1 MIYFDSAATT
11 LQKPESVYAA
21 VQRTMRA
28 CASVGRG
35 GHAAA
40 DAAARVVYACRTE
53 AAELFDAAPEQ
64 VVFTMNATH
73 GLNIALRSLVRPG
86 GRVVLSGMEH
96 NAVTRPLAALGA
108 QIETADAP
116 PFAPERLLEGFACAL
131 RQGADAA
138 VCTHVSNV
146 YGNVLPVSAIAALC
160 RSEGSRSSSMP
171 RSPRERCRSACAGR
185 VRPSS
190 PCRGTGAVWPAGDG
204 PAAVRRGGGAAA
216 AGRHGEQ
223 FARSEHA
230 GFPAGPPRGGHAQ
243 RLRHRRP
250 AGGPALR
257 AERRPEELLAE
268 ERALT
273 ALAARGLRQL
283 PGVEVFTGPGQSGV
297 LSFRCRDLDCEEAAA
312 CLAEAGIAVRAGLH
326 CAPMAHRSGGTL
338 ETGTVRVSF
347 SAFNTSAEVRQFLQ
361 VCRTAFFAGMTEKR
375 AFPTCYCGENRI

>member
-116 PFAPERLLEGFACAL
+116 PFAPERLLEGFARAL

-146 YGNVLPVSAIAALC
+146 YGNVLPVSAVAALC
-160 RSEGSRSSSMP
+160 RERGVPLVIDASQSAGTLPVSPARGRVPAFIAMPGHKGLYGPQGTGLLLCGAAGSRCCRAARGAI
-171 RSPRERCRSACAGR
+171 RSIRACRISCRTATRRARTTSAASAACWLACALCASGSRKSCWRRSAHSRPLRRAAFGSCRAWRCSRGRGRAAFCRSAAGPRLRGGRRLFGGGRDRRAGR
-185 VRPSS
+185 AAL
-190 PCRGTGAVWPAGDG
+190 CADG
-204 PAAVRRGGGAAA
+204 PPQRRN
-216 AGRHGEQ
+216 
-223 FARSEHA
+223 ARDRN
-230 GFPAGPPRGGHAQ
+230 GPG
-243 RLRHRRP
+243 
-250 AGGPALR
+250 
-257 AERRPEELLAE
+257 ELLC
-268 ERALT
+268 
-273 ALAARGLRQL
+273 
-283 PGVEVFTGPGQSGV
+283 F
-297 LSFRCRDLDCEEAAA
+297 
-312 CLAEAGIAVRAGLH
+312 
-326 CAPMAHRSGGTL
+326 
-338 ETGTVRVSF
+338 
-347 SAFNTSAEVRQFLQ
+347 
-361 VCRTAFFAGMTEKR
+361 
-375 AFPTCYCGENRI
+375 

>member
-116 PFAPERLLEGFACAL
+116 PFAPDRLL
-131 RQGADAA
+131 
-138 VCTHVSNV
+138 
-146 YGNVLPVSAIAALC
+146 
-160 RSEGSRSSSMP
+160 
-171 RSPRERCRSACAGR
+171 
-185 VRPSS
+185 
-190 PCRGTGAVWPAGDG
+190 
-204 PAAVRRGGGAAA
+204 
-216 AGRHGEQ
+216 
-223 FARSEHA
+223 
-230 GFPAGPPRGGHAQ
+230 
-243 RLRHRRP
+243 
-250 AGGPALR
+250 
-257 AERRPEELLAE
+257 
-268 ERALT
+268 
-273 ALAARGLRQL
+273 
-283 PGVEVFTGPGQSGV
+283 
-297 LSFRCRDLDCEEAAA
+297 
-312 CLAEAGIAVRAGLH
+312 
-326 CAPMAHRSGGTL
+326 
-338 ETGTVRVSF
+338 
-347 SAFNTSAEVRQFLQ
+347 
-361 VCRTAFFAGMTEKR
+361 
-375 AFPTCYCGENRI
+375 

>member
-53 AAELFDAAPEQ
+53 AAELFDAVPEQ

-131 RQGADAA
+131 RQGAAAA

-160 RSEGSRSSSMP
+160 R
-171 RSPRERCRSACAGR
+171 ERGVPLIIDASQSAGTLP
-185 VRPSS
+185 VSL
-190 PCRGTGAVWPAGDG
+190 RGTGAAFIAMPGHKGLYG
-204 PAAVRRGGGAAA
+204 PQGTGLLLCGAAGEPLLQGGTGSNSLNQSMPDFLPDRHE
-216 AGRHGEQ
+216 AGTHNVCGIGGLL
-223 FARSEHA
+223 A
-230 GFPAGPPRGGHAQ
+230 G
-243 RLRHRRP
+243 LRFVR
-250 AGGPALR
+250 
-257 AERRPEELLAE
+257 ERRPEELLAE

-361 VCRTAFFAGMTEKR
+361 VCRTAFLPG
-375 AFPTCYCGENRI
+375 

>member
-108 QIETADAP
+108 QIETAGAP
-116 PFAPERLLEGFACAL
+116 PFAPERLLEGFARAL

-146 YGNVLPVSAIAALC
+146 YGNVLPVSAVAALC
-160 RSEGSRSSSMP
+160 R
-171 RSPRERCRSACAGR
+171 ERGVPLVIDASQSAGTLP
-185 VRPSS
+185 VSL
-190 PCRGTGAVWPAGDG
+190 RGTGAAFIAMPGHKG
-204 PAAVRRGGGAAA
+204 LYGIGC
-216 AGRHGEQ
+216 
-223 FARSEHA
+223 
-230 GFPAGPPRGGHAQ
+230 GF
-243 RLRHRRP
+243 LIVS
-250 AGGPALR
+250 PALDSMALR
-257 AERRPEELLAE
+257 PLIEGGSGIASAELSMPESLPERLEAGTLCLPAIASLEAGIRFVREIGEEAIETHICGLGRRVRDMLLS
-268 ERALT
+268 
-273 ALAARGLRQL
+273 L
-283 PGVEVFTGPGQSGV
+283 PGVRVYMPERVGGVVLFNVMGRGSEEVAAE
-297 LSFRCRDLDCEEAAA
+297 LDAR
-312 CLAEAGIAVRAGLH
+312 GICVRAGLH
-326 CAPMAHRSGGTL
+326 CSPLAHKMLGTPEGGA
-338 ETGTVRVSF
+338 VRASF
-347 SAFNTSAEVRQFLQ
+347 GIYNTAEQTDRFY
-361 VCRTAFFAGMTEKR
+361 RAMKEITAQMK
-375 AFPTCYCGENRI
+375 

>member
-53 AAELFDAAPEQ
+53 AAELFDAVPEQ

-146 YGNVLPVSAIAALC
+146 YGNVLPVSAVAALC
-160 RSEGSRSSSMP
+160 R
-171 RSPRERCRSACAGR
+171 ERGVPLVIDASQSAGTLP
-185 VRPSS
+185 VRLH
-190 PCRGTGAVWPAGDG
+190 GTGAAFIAMPGHKGLYGPQGTGLLLCGEAGEPLLQGGTGSNSLDQSMPDFLPDRHEAG
-204 PAAVRRGGGAAA
+204 THNVCGIGGLLAGLRFVR
-216 AGRHGEQ
+216 
-223 FARSEHA
+223 
-230 GFPAGPPRGGHAQ
+230 
-243 RLRHRRP
+243 
-250 AGGPALR
+250 
-257 AERRPEELLAE
+257 ERRPEEIGRASCR
-268 ERALT
+268 ER
-273 ALAARGLRQL
+273 
-283 PGVEVFTGPGQSGV
+283 V
-297 LSFRCRDLDCEEAAA
+297 
-312 CLAEAGIAVRAGLH
+312 
-326 CAPMAHRSGGTL
+326 
-338 ETGTVRVSF
+338 
-347 SAFNTSAEVRQFLQ
+347 
-361 VCRTAFFAGMTEKR
+361 
-375 AFPTCYCGENRI
+375 

>member
-40 DAAARVVYACRTE
+40 DAAARVIYACRTE

-116 PFAPERLLEGFACAL
+116 PFALERLLEGFARAL

-146 YGNVLPVSAIAALC
+146 YGNVLPVSAVAALC
-160 RSEGSRSSSMP
+160 R
-171 RSPRERCRSACAGR
+171 ERGVPLVIDASQSAGTLP
-185 VRPSS
+185 VSL
-190 PCRGTGAVWPAGDG
+190 RGTGAAFIAMPGHKGLYGPQGTGILLCAQTPKTLLEGGTGSQSRLYSMPAELPDAGEAG
-204 PAAVRRGGGAAA
+204 THNVAGICGLAEGIRFVCSRGTEAI
-216 AGRHGEQ
+216 
-223 FARSEHA
+223 
-230 GFPAGPPRGGHAQ
+230 
-243 RLRHRRP
+243 LRH
-250 AGGPALR
+250 
-257 AERRPEELLAE
+257 ERLLLE
-268 ERALT
+268 KLEDL
-273 ALAARGLRQL
+273 LEPMPHLQL
-283 PGVEVFTGPGQSGV
+283 FQGEGQTGV
-297 LSFRCRDLDCEEAAA
+297 LSLCVRGMDCETAAER
-312 CLAEAGIAVRAGLH
+312 LAERGAAVRAGLH
-326 CAPMAHRSGGTL
+326 CAPLAHESAGTL
-338 ETGTVRVSF
+338 ECGTVRLSL
-347 SAFNTSAEVRQFLQ
+347 SAFNTEEEML
-361 VCRTAFFAGMTEKR
+361 R
-375 AFPTCYCGENRI
+375 AAKMLRSLS

>member
-53 AAELFDAAPEQ
+53 AAELFDAVPEQ

-108 QIETADAP
+108 QIETAGAP
-116 PFAPERLLEGFACAL
+116 PFAPERLLEGFARAL

-160 RSEGSRSSSMP
+160 W
-171 RSPRERCRSACAGR
+171 ERGVPLIIDASQSAGTLP
-185 VRPSS
+185 VSLS
-190 PCRGTGAVWPAGDG
+190 GTGAAFIAMPGHKGLYG
-204 PAAVRRGGGAAA
+204 PQGTGLLLCGAAGEPLLQ
-216 AGRHGEQ
+216 GRHE
-223 FARSEHA
+223 A
-230 GFPAGPPRGGHAQ
+230 GTHNVCGIGCLLAG
-243 RLRHRRP
+243 LRFVR
-250 AGGPALR
+250 
-257 AERRPEELLAE
+257 ERRPEELLAE

-312 CLAEAGIAVRAGLH
+312 RLAEAGIAVRAGLH

-361 VCRTAFFAGMTEKR
+361 VCRTAFLPG
-375 AFPTCYCGENRI
+375 

>member
-108 QIETADAP
+108 QIETAGAP
-116 PFAPERLLEGFACAL
+116 PFAPERAARGLCARPAAGSGCGGVHACFKCL
-131 RQGADAA
+131 RQCAA
-138 VCTHVSNV
+138 RVS
-146 YGNVLPVSAIAALC
+146 
-160 RSEGSRSSSMP
+160 
-171 RSPRERCRSACAGR
+171 RCRAVPGTRASRARHRCLAVRGNAAGQPAR
-185 VRPSS
+185 DGCGLHRHA
-190 PCRGTGAVWPAGDG
+190 GAQGAVWPAGDG

-223 FARSEHA
+223 FAQSEHA

-250 AGGPALR
+250 AGWPALCAR
-257 AERRPEELLAE
+257 AAAGRAAGGGARTHGPCGARPSGSCRAWRCSRGRGRAAFCRSAAGTSTARRPPPAW
-268 ERALT
+268 R
-273 ALAARGLRQL
+273 R
-283 PGVEVFTGPGQSGV
+283 PGSPCGPGCTV
-297 LSFRCRDLDCEEAAA
+297 RRWPTAAV
-312 CLAEAGIAVRAGLH
+312 ERSR
-326 CAPMAHRSGGTL
+326 PERSG
-338 ETGTVRVSF
+338 
-347 SAFNTSAEVRQFLQ
+347 
-361 VCRTAFFAGMTEKR
+361 
-375 AFPTCYCGENRI
+375 

>member
-40 DAAARVVYACRTE
+40 DAAARAAYACRTE
-53 AAELFDAAPEQ
+53 AAELFDAVPEQ

-116 PFAPERLLEGFACAL
+116 PFAPEQLLEGFARAL

-146 YGNVLPVSAIAALC
+146 YGNVLPVSAVAALC
-160 RSEGSRSSSMP
+160 R
-171 RSPRERCRSACAGR
+171 ERGVTLACVTHDADLADR
-185 VRPSS
+185 F
-190 PCRGTGAVWPAGDG
+190 D
-204 PAAVRRGGGAAA
+204 RRLCLA
-216 AGRHGEQ
+216 AGRLVSGGD
-223 FARSEHA
+223 AYP
-230 GFPAGPPRGGHAQ
+230 PAPSSAKGS
-243 RLRHRRP
+243 
-250 AGGPALR
+250 
-257 AERRPEELLAE
+257 AER
-268 ERALT
+268 
-273 ALAARGLRQL
+273 
-283 PGVEVFTGPGQSGV
+283 
-297 LSFRCRDLDCEEAAA
+297 
-312 CLAEAGIAVRAGLH
+312 
-326 CAPMAHRSGGTL
+326 
-338 ETGTVRVSF
+338 
-347 SAFNTSAEVRQFLQ
+347 
-361 VCRTAFFAGMTEKR
+361 
-375 AFPTCYCGENRI
+375 GED

>member
-146 YGNVLPVSAIAALC
+146 YGNVLPVSAVAALC
-160 RSEGSRSSSMP
+160 R
-171 RSPRERCRSACAGR
+171 ERGVPLVIDASQSAGTLP
-185 VRPSS
+185 VSL
-190 PCRGTGAVWPAGDG
+190 RGTGAAFIAMPGHKGLYG
-204 PAAVRRGGGAAA
+204 PQGTGLLLCGGAAEPLLEGGTGSVSLRQEMPDFLPDRLE
-216 AGRHGEQ
+216 AGTHNI
-223 FARSEHA
+223 A
-230 GFPAGPPRGGHAQ
+230 GIAG
-243 RLRHRRP
+243 
-250 AGGPALR
+250 
-257 AERRPEELLAE
+257 LLE
-268 ERALT
+268 
-273 ALAARGLRQL
+273 GLRFLRRREQAGLAVREEKLIRRLGEGLSRL
-283 PGVEVFTGPGQSGV
+283 PGTEVYLAPRDSGAQSGV
-297 LSFRCRDLDCEEAAA
+297 LSFRVRDRDCEE
-312 CLAEAGIAVRAGLH
+312 LGELLGRRGIALRAGLH
-326 CAPMAHRSGGTL
+326 CAPLAHRTAGTL
-338 ETGTVRVSF
+338 ESGTLRASV
-347 SAFNTSAEVRQFLQ
+347 SAFTLPEEIGRAL
-361 VCRTAFFAGMTEKR
+361 AITEELLR
-375 AFPTCYCGENRI
+375 EEAV

>member
-21 VQRTMRA
+21 VQRSMRA

-53 AAELFDAAPEQ
+53 AAELFDAVPEQ

-116 PFAPERLLEGFACAL
+116 PFAPERLLEGFARAL

-146 YGNVLPVSAIAALC
+146 YGNVLPVSAVAALC
-160 RSEGSRSSSMP
+160 R
-171 RSPRERCRSACAGR
+171 ERGVPLVIDASQSAGTLP
-185 VRPSS
+185 VSL
-190 PCRGTGAVWPAGDG
+190 RGTGAAFIAMPGHKGLYGPQGTGLLLCGEAGE
-204 PAAVRRGGGAAA
+204 PLLQGGTGSNSLDQSMPEVLPDRHE
-216 AGRHGEQ
+216 AGTHNGC
-223 FARSEHA
+223 
-230 GFPAGPPRGGHAQ
+230 GIGG
-243 RLRHRRP
+243 
-250 AGGPALR
+250 
-257 AERRPEELLAE
+257 
-268 ERALT
+268 LT

-361 VCRTAFFAGMTEKR
+361 VCRTAFLPG
-375 AFPTCYCGENRI
+375 